1 MANRLVTAAAQE
13 LLDKRFRLNMS
24 RVNRLIS
31 LAARIKNLEGYDLDE
46 IADLHR
52 STVVFLFASFEDTLR
67 SIENIYLSPPNNDKK
82 RFSNVSTV
90 VNLLRQLGLNINSFR
105 PLFPEMATLMC
116 RRHRIVHKADL
127 VRPDAVTDAP
137 WTIGDDYEMII
148 WLLLVS
154 GFVSKLRAALD
165 PSALVYQWFAEERT
179 ELIKKL
185 TTARQMFLS
194 VPPDKE
200 NFERKLQ
207 SLQNMLDTINEAQT
221 MVNRP
226 NDETAHAIADKYGI
240 PH

>member
-1 MANRLVTAAAQE
+1 MTNRLVAAAVQE

-24 RVNRLIS
+24 RVNRLID
-31 LAARIKNLEGYDLDE
+31 LAVRMKNLKDYNPDE

-67 SIENIYLSPPNNDKK
+67 TIEDIYLSPANNDRKT
-82 RFSNVSTV
+82 FGNVCTV
-90 VNLLRQLGLNINSFR
+90 VNLIRQLGLDIKIFR
-105 PLFPEMATLMC
+105 PLFSEMAALMG

-127 VRPDAVTDAP
+127 IRPDAVIDAP
-137 WTIGDDYEMII
+137 WTIGDDYQMMI

-165 PSALVYQWFAEERT
+165 PSALVDQWFAEERT
-179 ELIKKL
+179 ELIRKL

-194 VPPDKE
+194 IPPNKE

-207 SLQNMLDTINEAQT
+207 SLQDILNTITEAQAII
-221 MVNRP
+221 NRP
-226 NDETAHAIADKYGI
+226 NDETARAIADKYGI
-240 PH
+240 PY